1 MTCRLVF
8 SCVLTALL
16 LAGCASSEHDDL
28 KEWMREQA
36 KGMKGKVQPLPEI
49 TAFPAVAYEGEK
61 LIPPFAAAKILTTD
75 SANDKSAPDR
85 DRARQPLENFALED
99 LKVMGVMFDGKTRYA
114 LIRTPPPNK
123 PKNVRVGEFVGQ
135 NFGKITAI
143 TDDGLTVLE
152 TVKDSNGTWVERE
165 TSILVPREGGK
176 K

>member
-1 MTCRLVF
+1 
-8 SCVLTALL
+8 
-16 LAGCASSEHDDL
+16 
-28 KEWMREQA
+28 
-36 KGMKGKVQPLPEI
+36 
-49 TAFPAVAYEGEK
+49 
-61 LIPPFAAAKILTTD
+61 
-75 SANDKSAPDR
+75 
-85 DRARQPLENFALED
+85 
-99 LKVMGVMFDGKTRYA
+99 MFDGKTRYA

>member
-1 MTCRLVF
+1 MTCRLIF

-85 DRARQPLENFALED
+85 DRARQPL
-99 LKVMGVMFDGKTRYA
+99 G
-114 LIRTPPPNK
+114 
-123 PKNVRVGEFVGQ
+123 RVDRLQPRASV
-135 NFGKITAI
+135 KISERLRPS
-143 TDDGLTVLE
+143 LTM
-152 TVKDSNGTWVERE
+152 D
-165 TSILVPREGGK
+165 
-176 K
+176 